1 MGYTYDVRPLDEVYT
16 DDLIDALTAR
26 GFIVS
31 GFEYRHK
38 FYDLACEIW
47 QLRRTQ
53 KDYQEK
59 LEYMLSEIT
68 GKVV

>member
-1 MGYTYDVRPLDEVYT
+1 MQYTYDVTPLDDIYT

-26 GFIVS
+26 GYVV
-31 GFEYRHK
+31 GGYEYRHE

-53 KDYQEK
+53 KDYQDK
-59 LEYMLSEIT
+59 LDYMLSGIT
-68 GKVV
+68 GKVI